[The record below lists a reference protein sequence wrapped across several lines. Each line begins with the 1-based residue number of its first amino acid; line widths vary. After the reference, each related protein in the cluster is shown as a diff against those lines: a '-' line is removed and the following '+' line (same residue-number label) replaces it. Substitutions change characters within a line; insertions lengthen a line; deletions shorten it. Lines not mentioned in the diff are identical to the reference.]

1 MGIGEVR
8 GVEAVL
14 GVVEGLEMVEG
25 LEEAAK
31 LEKVEKLEMVEV
43 EGEVAILV
51 EQEVQEDL
59 ENLGVKEEEQAMP
72 EVEEEQI

>member
-14 GVVEGLEMVEG
+14 GVVEG